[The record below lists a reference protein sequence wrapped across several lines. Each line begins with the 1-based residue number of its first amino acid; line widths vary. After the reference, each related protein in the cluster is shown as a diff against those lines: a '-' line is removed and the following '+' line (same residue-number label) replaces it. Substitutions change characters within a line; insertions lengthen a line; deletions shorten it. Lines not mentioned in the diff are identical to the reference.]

1 METRANPVIV
11 GLFTIV
17 AIVAA
22 FGFIYWLGRYSEQG
36 SQTEYRVV
44 FVDDV
49 SGLNNGSPV
58 LFNGIKVGQVSSM
71 TLAPYD
77 PTQIV
82 VHINVADDTPVKVD
96 TKALLQ
102 TQGIT
107 GGAVLMLKPGK
118 ATSVALKDAWGDPN
132 SAPLIFAEPSGLQ
145 NLLDAA
151 QQLVTRVDGV
161 AARLDTLIAT
171 NETAVTRIVGNVET
185 LTGSLA
191 GKSDKIGQFIDDAS
205 AVARELRSASE
216 RIDSL
221 VSRIDGMVGTTDDGF
236 IANLNETAKSF
247 KEMSDNL
254 NKKIESIGA
263 DVQRFSG
270 SGLRDIQSFVAEG
283 QRTLRSMDRILS
295 EFERSPSRFLMQGGD
310 NVREYNGRR

>member
-1 METRANPVIV
+1 METRASPIIV

-22 FGFIYWLGRYSEQG
+22 FAFIYWLGRYGEQG
-36 SQTEYRVV
+36 AQTDYRVV

-49 SGLNNGSPV
+49 SGLNTGSPV

-77 PTQIV
+77 PTQIIV
-82 VHINVADDTPVKVD
+82 RISVANDTPVKVD

-118 ATSVALKDAWGDPN
+118 ATSTPLTEAWGDPDT
-132 SAPLIFAEPSGLQ
+132 APLIFAERSGLQ

-151 QQLVTRVDGV
+151 QQLVARVDGV
-161 AARLDTLIAT
+161 VVRLDSIIAT
-171 NETAVTRIVGNVET
+171 NETAVTRIVDNVET

-191 GKSDKIGQFIDDAS
+191 GKSDKIGQFIDDAA
-205 AVARELRSASE
+205 AVAHDLRSASE

-221 VSRIDGMVGTTDDGF
+221 VARIDGMIGTTDDGF

-247 KEMSDNL
+247 REMSDNL
-254 NKKIESIGA
+254 NRKIESIGA

-270 SGLRDIQSFVAEG
+270 SGLRDIQAFVAEG
-283 QRTLRSMDRILS
+283 QRTLRSMDRVLS
-295 EFERSPSRFLMQGGD
+295 EFERNPSRFLMQGGD